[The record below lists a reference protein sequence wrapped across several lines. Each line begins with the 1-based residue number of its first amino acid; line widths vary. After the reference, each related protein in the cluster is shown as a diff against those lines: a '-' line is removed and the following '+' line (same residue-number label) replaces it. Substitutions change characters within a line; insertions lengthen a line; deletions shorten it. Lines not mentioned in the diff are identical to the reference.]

1 MSQKI
6 LIVGGVALG
15 PKAASR
21 AKRLDP
27 TAEVTL
33 IDQDSIIS
41 YGGCGIPYF
50 VCGDVAEPE
59 GLRSTSFHSLRDA
72 DYFASEKGFAVRTST
87 RAVKID
93 RQKKELLVKDLL
105 SGRDEVLPYDK
116 LVLATGSTPFAPPIP
131 GVDADG
137 IFTVSDIHKAVAIKN
152 RLSHGRVG
160 RAVVLGGGAIGL
172 EMAEAMT
179 DLWGVETT
187 VVEMMDQILPRLL
200 DKNIALM
207 AQHHLEEKGVTVYIA
222 ERAESFCVE
231 NGKVTGVKTDK
242 RTIEADLVILAVGVR
257 PNSQLAREAGLAIG
271 NFGGIVV
278 NRRMQTSDPSIYA
291 GGDCVEMPDLV
302 SGSST
307 YAPMGSLA
315 NRQGRVIGS
324 NLAGKAETFDG
335 VVGSFIIKLF
345 DNCVAKT
352 GLSLESAKAL
362 GLDALAAFVVQ
373 SDKAHFY
380 PDSGML
386 YMQMVVEKGTQ
397 RVLGVQGIGPNSSSL
412 LARTGAVAGILKYR
426 PTVQDIANLE
436 FPYSPPYAAA
446 MDIINVLANTAQ
458 NILEGRNRAI
468 NQDEFME
475 RFNNR
480 AANNTLFVDV
490 RAAAQGEPLMEKYY
504 PHWLNIPNNQLRQRL
519 DELPADREI
528 VLVCNAGSRSY
539 DAMCMLQ
546 NSNKNTLNLQGG
558 IGGLK
563 RAGIIL

>member
-27 TAEVTL
+27 TAEITL

-41 YGGCGIPYF
+41 YGGCGIPYY

-72 DYFASEKGFAVRTST
+72 DYFAREKGFAVRAGT
-87 RAVKID
+87 RALKID
-93 RQKKELLVKDLL
+93 RQKKELLAKDLN
-105 SGRDEVLPYDK
+105 SGQDVVLPYDK
-116 LVLATGSTPFAPPIP
+116 LVLATGSTPFVPPIP
-131 GVDADG
+131 GVEAEG

-152 RLSHGRVG
+152 RLSQGLVG

-172 EMAEAMT
+172 EMAEAMA
-179 DLWGVETT
+179 DLWGVKTT

-207 AQHHLEEKGVTVYIA
+207 AQRHLEEKGVTVYTS
-222 ERAESFCVE
+222 ERAESFIIE

-242 RTIEADLVILAVGVR
+242 RTIEAELVILSVGVR

-271 NFGGIVV
+271 AFGGIVV
-278 NRRMQTSDPSIYA
+278 NKRMQTSDPSIYA
-291 GGDCVEMPDLV
+291 GGDCVEMVDLV
-302 SGSST
+302 SGGST

-324 NLAGKAETFDG
+324 NLAGKSETFDG

-345 DNCVAKT
+345 DNCVAKA

-362 GLDALAAFVVQ
+362 GFDALAAFVVQ
-373 SDKAHFY
+373 ADKAHFY

-412 LARTGAVAGILKYR
+412 LARISAVAAILRYK

-436 FPYSPPYAAA
+436 FPYAPPFAAA

-458 NILEGRNRAI
+458 NILEGRNRVI
-468 NQDEFME
+468 NQDEFIE
-475 RFNNR
+475 RFNSR
-480 AANNTLFVDV
+480 GANNTLFVDV
-490 RAAAQGEPLMEKYY
+490 RAAAQGEPLMEKYG
-504 PHWLNIPNNQLRQRL
+504 PHWLNIPNNQLRERI

-546 NSNKNTLNLQGG
+546 NSNKNTVNLQGG